1 MGTILT
7 DVRAGIAALLGG
19 NVVIDAGIGVAVGFA
34 VFAVIGWLYRKMRG
48 RDGLGIGDAKL
59 LASAGAWVGWAGLP
73 SVIGIAAVA
82 GLFATVMLGSLS
94 PTQRIPFGPY
104 LCNTIWLVWLYGPV
118 AIG

>member
-59 LASAGAWVGWAGLP
+59 LASAGAWVGLP

>member
-19 NVVIDAGIGVAVGFA
+19 NVVIEAGIGVAVGFA
-34 VFAVIGWLYRKMRG
+34 VFAVIGWLSRKMRG

-59 LASAGAWVGWAGLP
+59 LASAGAWGGLP
-73 SVIGIAAVA
+73 SGIGIAAVA